1 MEVIS
6 HNIDEVQ
13 VPETKIRRGLKH
25 LMTLHI
31 FTSVLCQFAN
41 VMIQCCHTYLATS
54 AISYPA
60 SIVPLPAD
68 TAADSI
74 SLGLPVAMPS
84 AS

>member
-6 HNIDEVQ
+6 HHIDEVQ
-13 VPETKIRRGLKH
+13 VPETEIRRVLKH

-41 VMIQCCHTYLATS
+41 VIIHCYTYLATS
-54 AISYPA
+54 AISYPP

-68 TAADSI
+68 TAADST
-74 SLGLPVAMPS
+74 SLRLPVALAS